1 VAFNFGQAGLVG
13 DFWASATDCENV
25 ISQLQEAL
33 QSRVSVLEAAIA
45 SATGEAK
52 SILRNRWPDAWPFAT
67 PPAVL
72 RDVVAILAVYR
83 AVRQIS
89 PAGAT
94 EILDRLAAD
103 ANQARKW
110 LYALAK
116 GEVEL
121 DMTGIAASAKGVVAI
136 AAAPTGELGFH
147 GR

>member
-1 VAFNFGQAGLVG
+1 M
-13 DFWASATDCENV
+13 
-25 ISQLQEAL
+25 
-33 QSRVSVLEAAIA
+33 
-45 SATGEAK
+45 
-52 SILRNRWPDAWPFAT
+52 
-67 PPAVL
+67 

-83 AVRQIS
+83 AVRQVS

-121 DMTGIAASAKGVVAI
+121 DMTGITASAKGVVAV

-147 GR
+147 ARR